1 MTLTI
6 QLTDEQLEQLTEA
19 LVAKIGPA
27 VGKRDGY
34 SAAEAAQRLGVSKA
48 TVTRRIAAGLIPTIP
63 NVSPARV
70 PADYVA
76 RMMTQPHA

>member
-1 MTLTI
+1 MTITI

-34 SAAEAAQRLGVSKA
+34 SAKETAQRLGLSKA
-48 TVTRRIAAGLIPTIP
+48 TVDRRISAGLIPTIP
-63 NVSPARV
+63 NVSPACV

-76 RMMTQPHA
+76 RMMTKPHA